1 MSAAKELLTAY
12 QHVISELKLIT
23 GGDGVFEV
31 TINGELVF
39 SKHACE
45 DRFPRPGE
53 LTEAF
58 TKIAGFDVKQF
69 GT

>member
-1 MSAAKELLTAY
+1 MSAAKELLIAY

-23 GGDGVFEV
+23 GTAGIFEV
-31 TINGELVF
+31 SIDGELVF
-39 SKHACE
+39 SKHACA
-45 DRFPRPGE
+45 DRFPHPGE

-58 TKIAGFDVKQF
+58 TKIAGLDVPRF